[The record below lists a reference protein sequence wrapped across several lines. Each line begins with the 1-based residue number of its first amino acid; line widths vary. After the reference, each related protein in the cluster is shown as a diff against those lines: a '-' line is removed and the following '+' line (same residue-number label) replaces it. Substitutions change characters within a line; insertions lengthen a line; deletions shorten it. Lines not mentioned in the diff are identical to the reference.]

1 MLQRHLLSFIACV
14 LGFSLFSAHAD
25 LILPEVADAQKRFH
39 DNPSLFDQT
48 DQYCESKK
56 INAACKISGTV
67 FEGGGKGK
75 CEREL
80 LDLKIAL
87 VCKRTESVTL
97 DRKLPDIFSQTPPF
111 PQVKDQFCAKLTAG
125 SACTVT
131 LLHNDKSEQ
140 YKGICKQQ
148 REERGY
154 RLRPEVR
161 EVLSCEPLKPTP
173 ARVYKPVSAVK
184 KLFSF

>member
-56 INAACKISGTV
+56 INAACEISGTV

-80 LDLKIAL
+80 LD
-87 VCKRTESVTL
+87 
-97 DRKLPDIFSQTPPF
+97 
-111 PQVKDQFCAKLTAG
+111 
-125 SACTVT
+125 
-131 LLHNDKSEQ
+131 
-140 YKGICKQQ
+140 
-148 REERGY
+148 
-154 RLRPEVR
+154 
-161 EVLSCEPLKPTP
+161 
-173 ARVYKPVSAVK
+173 
-184 KLFSF
+184 